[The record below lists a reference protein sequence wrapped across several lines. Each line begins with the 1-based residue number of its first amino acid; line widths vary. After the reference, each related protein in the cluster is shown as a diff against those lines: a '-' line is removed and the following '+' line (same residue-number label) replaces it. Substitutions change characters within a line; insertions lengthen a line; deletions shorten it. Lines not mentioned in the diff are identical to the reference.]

1 MKMSLAFKSNES
13 NEYATRT
20 DIHYMLHVPYAAIAR
35 AISDGYLELH
45 LIDGKIQLNIAEAK
59 AFFGKTAPDL
69 FA

>member
-1 MKMSLAFKSNES
+1 
-13 NEYATRT
+13 
-20 DIHYMLHVPYAAIAR
+20 
-35 AISDGYLELH
+35 LH